1 MLQISI
7 NLPRNKRL
15 DLHFVKR
22 RGADIDKPLLP
33 KMDEFK
39 KIRKGSKISRY
50 FRYIFEQKKLRKIFG
65 ANFALMIVASSLFP
79 SHSYFSS
86 EPDNIIIQQKVIPL
100 TTNRVLR
107 YPLDNVK
114 ITQTYKLYHPGI
126 DLDGVTGDSVYPIMA
141 GKVEAVDYSKYA
153 YGNAVLV
160 DHGNDRTSLYAH
172 LSKILVKKD
181 QEVGINTV
189 LGLVGATGH
198 ASGDHLH
205 LEVREHGI
213 PINPSSI
220 LP

>member
-22 RGADIDKPLLP
+22 RGVDIDKPLFP

-39 KIRKGSKISRY
+39 KVRKGSKISRY
-50 FRYIFEQKKLRKIFG
+50 FRYIFEQKKLRKLFG
-65 ANFALMIVASSLFP
+65 ANFALMIVATSLFP
-79 SHSYFSS
+79 SHNYFDT
-86 EPDNIIIQQKVIPL
+86 EPDNIFIEQKEVPL
-100 TTNRVLR
+100 TTNRILR
-107 YPLDNVK
+107 YPVDNIK
-114 ITQTYKLYHPGI
+114 ITQSYKLYHPGI
-126 DLDGVTGDSVYPIMA
+126 DFDGITGDYVYPIMV
-141 GKVEAVDYSKYA
+141 GKVEVVDRSRYA

-160 DHGNDRTSLYAH
+160 DHGNDKTSLYAH
-172 LSKILVKKD
+172 LSKILIEEG
-181 QEVGINTV
+181 EVVGTDSII
-189 LGLVGATGH
+189 GLVGATGR

-205 LEVREHGI
+205 LEIREHGI